1 MGTITKKAFPV
12 LNMHCAG
19 CANNVE
25 KTVRKLPG
33 IVDASVNLATNTL
46 SVSYEADKLAPGEI
60 RAAVLSGGYDLIIEE
75 ENLKEE
81 RREEAQHQ
89 HYRKLKMQVV
99 GAWVFAVPMLLLS
112 MVFMHVPYSSEIQL
126 LLTLAVMIL
135 FGGSFY
141 TGAWKQAK

>member
-81 RREEAQHQ
+81 RSDVAFVYGLHACAIFKRDTAITDPCGDDSFRRFVLHGRMEAGEV
-89 HYRKLKMQVV
+89 R
-99 GAWVFAVPMLLLS
+99 
-112 MVFMHVPYSSEIQL
+112 
-126 LLTLAVMIL
+126 T
-135 FGGSFY
+135 
-141 TGAWKQAK
+141 

>member
-60 RAAVLSGGYDLIIEE
+60 RAADRWLCFPEGTTLS
-75 ENLKEE
+75 
-81 RREEAQHQ
+81 
-89 HYRKLKMQVV
+89 
-99 GAWVFAVPMLLLS
+99 
-112 MVFMHVPYSSEIQL
+112 
-126 LLTLAVMIL
+126 
-135 FGGSFY
+135 
-141 TGAWKQAK
+141 